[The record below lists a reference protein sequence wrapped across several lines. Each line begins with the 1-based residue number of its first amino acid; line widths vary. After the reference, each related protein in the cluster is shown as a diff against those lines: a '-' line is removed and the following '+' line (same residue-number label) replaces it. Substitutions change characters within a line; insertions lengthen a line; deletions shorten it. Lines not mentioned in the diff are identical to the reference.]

1 MSDAWVGQMRK
12 GIAELCVLAT
22 LSGTEAYGYEILSK
36 VQSHPSL
43 ALKESTLYLL
53 LGRLK
58 KEGHVSFRSQ
68 PSQKGPPRRYF
79 KLTTSGRER
88 LANMA
93 AFWGGFSSDVDKLLE
108 ESGLADG

>member
-12 GIAELCVLAT
+12 GIAELCVLAS
-22 LSGTEAYGYEILSK
+22 LSETEAYGYEILSTVK
-36 VQSHPSL
+36 QRPSL

-58 KEGHVSFRSQ
+58 KDGHVSFRSV

-79 KLTTSGRER
+79 SLTTSGKER

-93 AFWGGFSSDVDKLLE
+93 VFWKGFSADVDDMLKS
-108 ESGLADG
+108 SGVTV

>member
-22 LSGTEAYGYEILSK
+22 LSRNEAYGYEILSQ
-36 VQSHPSL
+36 VQQRPSL

-58 KEGHVSFRSQ
+58 KDGHVSFRSE

-79 KLTTSGRER
+79 KLTASGQAR

-93 AFWGGFSSDVDKLLE
+93 AFWTGFSSDVDQMLMG
-108 ESGLADG
+108 SGVSDE

>member
-36 VQSHPSL
+36 VQKRPSL

-58 KEGHVSFRSQ
+58 KDGHVSFRTES
-68 PSQKGPPRRYF
+68 SQKGPPRRYF
-79 KLTTSGRER
+79 KLTASGRER

-93 AFWGGFSSDVDKLLE
+93 AFWRGFSEDVDQMLQ
-108 ESGLADG
+108 ESGVSDE

>member
-1 MSDAWVGQMRK
+1 MADVWVGQMRK

-22 LSGTEAYGYEILSK
+22 LYNDEAYGYEILSK
-36 VQSHPSL
+36 VHDRPSL

-58 KEGHVSFRSQ
+58 KDGFVSFRTQ
-68 PSQKGPPRRYF
+68 PSKKGPPRRYF
-79 KLTTSGRER
+79 KLTASGRER

-93 AFWGGFSSDVDKLLE
+93 EFWRGFSQDVDFMLQ
-108 ESGLADG
+108 ESGVSDE